1 MAPITAY
8 NPFASEVKEDPY
20 PYYAW
25 LRREHPV
32 YYNSRLGFWVLSR
45 YEDVEA
51 AARRPEVFSS
61 SQGIGPDRRPGLTM
75 IVKDPPEHTRLRK
88 LVSKA
93 FTPRM
98 VEQLA
103 PRIRTLVDE
112 LLDTVIAQGSFDL
125 IHDLAY
131 PLPVILIAEM
141 LGVAPEHRDDFKRWS
156 DDVVH
161 IVASGATEQS
171 EARYEQ
177 TWEEFSTYFTRMIEE
192 RRRAPRADLITAL
205 VQAQEES
212 DTLTLNE
219 ILNTCLLLL
228 VAGNET
234 TTNLIGNGALA
245 LFTHPEEGQ
254 KLRQHPELI
263 HSMVEEVLRFDSP
276 IQGVFRTTNH
286 DVTIRDTTIPADSK
300 VLLSWA
306 SANRDPDVFPEPDY
320 FDIERQLD
328 RHLAFGIGIH
338 FCLGAPLA
346 RLEARLATEAILHR
360 IQYLA
365 PDPDGVVERVDNPL
379 FRGLKH
385 YPLIFEPA

>member
-1 MAPITAY
+1 MAPITEY
-8 NPFASEVKEDPY
+8 NPFAPEVKEHPY

-32 YYNSRLGFWVLSR
+32 YYNAHLGFWVLSR
-45 YEDVEA
+45 YEDVDA

-103 PRIRTLVDE
+103 PRIKTIVNE

-131 PLPVILIAEM
+131 PLPVIVIAEM
-141 LGVAPEHRDDFKRWS
+141 LGVDPQHRDDFKRWS

-171 EARYEQ
+171 EAQYQQ
-177 TWEEFSTYFTRMIEE
+177 TWEEFSTYCARMIEE

-205 VQAQEES
+205 VQAQEEQ
-212 DTLTLNE
+212 DALTLNE

-306 SANRDPDVFPEPDY
+306 SANRDPDVFPEPDR
-320 FDIERQLD
+320 FDIERQPD

-360 IQYLA
+360 IQSLA
-365 PDPDGVVERVDNPL
+365 PAPDGVVERVDNPL

-385 YPLIFEPA
+385 YPLVFEPA